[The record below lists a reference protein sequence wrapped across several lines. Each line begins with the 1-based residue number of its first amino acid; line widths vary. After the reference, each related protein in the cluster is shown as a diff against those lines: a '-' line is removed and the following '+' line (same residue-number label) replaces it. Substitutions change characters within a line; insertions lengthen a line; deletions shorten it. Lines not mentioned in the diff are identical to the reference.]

1 MEKLQ
6 SNLNSLFTW
15 IYRLMIANF
24 LWLFFTLN
32 GFILGGVFPSTSA
45 LFAVCRKWIK
55 GEDVNIYNTFKNYY
69 KKDFKNA
76 NILGYTMLGIITIVI
91 LDYMYFSAGGSVFDL
106 YMSYLFIFLF
116 IFMLISFIVT
126 YSIYN
131 NYEFSIKDNLKF
143 ILLYPF
149 SNLIISI
156 VLVVFLFLV
165 MYFTYV
171 YMPPFS
177 ILIGVSL
184 PILIIVYITNISF
197 KSITKKQLSLIYQ

>member
-1 MEKLQ
+1 
-6 SNLNSLFTW
+6 
-15 IYRLMIANF
+15 
-24 LWLFFTLN
+24 
-32 GFILGGVFPSTSA
+32 
-45 LFAVCRKWIK
+45 
-55 GEDVNIYNTFKNYY
+55 
-69 KKDFKNA
+69 
-76 NILGYTMLGIITIVI
+76 
-91 LDYMYFSAGGSVFDL
+91 
-106 YMSYLFIFLF
+106 
-116 IFMLISFIVT
+116 MLISFIVT

-131 NYEFSIKDNLKF
+131 NYELSIKDNLKF

>member
-69 KKDFKNA
+69 KKDQVPYPLHK
-76 NILGYTMLGIITIVI
+76 
-91 LDYMYFSAGGSVFDL
+91 
-106 YMSYLFIFLF
+106 
-116 IFMLISFIVT
+116 
-126 YSIYN
+126 
-131 NYEFSIKDNLKF
+131 IKK
-143 ILLYPF
+143 
-149 SNLIISI
+149 
-156 VLVVFLFLV
+156 VVRKIE
-165 MYFTYV
+165 
-171 YMPPFS
+171 PDE
-177 ILIGVSL
+177 
-184 PILIIVYITNISF
+184 
-197 KSITKKQLSLIYQ
+197 